1 MYGEIPYNDD
11 ECSKCDIRPTVDK
24 TGVLV
29 ECYNC
34 TDVSVLMTASPEV
47 CFYMFYSLFVKISS
61 DRTLLRATSYF

>member
-34 TDVSVLMTASPEV
+34 TDVSVLMTASPEDSPSSHIL
-47 CFYMFYSLFVKISS
+47 FLTTFLEIANYSAPE
-61 DRTLLRATSYF
+61 DA